1 MNVYDI
7 KGSALPDIIKLSIS
21 ELYSSF
27 KDLRNRPVKN
37 FIEPEVT
44 AYASDSIS
52 KVIGILMDKNS
63 YDIFIPLSG
72 KVAALNIRDLLGCLL
87 YTSPSPRD

>member
-37 FIEPEVT
+37 FIETEVK
-44 AYASDSIS
+44 ADASDSIS
-52 KVIGILMDKNS
+52 KVIGILMDNNS

-72 KVAALNIRDLLGCLL
+72 
-87 YTSPSPRD
+87 